1 MKELFTTYSV
11 GDIIL
16 FIIALAA
23 AIKGFFT
30 FWDWGYERLKKY
42 FGKKQT
48 EEAFDNT
55 VLTELSKIISQMETI
70 RAGHTE
76 DKAEIV
82 DQIKQVNVQH
92 SLDRQEL
99 IKKIEE
105 TKETINVLLASDKD
119 DIKSWI
125 TEKHHYYCYEK
136 KMIDDYSLDCIEK
149 RYQHYLDEGG
159 NSYVA
164 TLMHEIRSLPK
175 VSMLRDTSK
184 KEEHHD

>member
-1 MKELFTTYSV
+1 MKDLFTTYSV
-11 GDIIL
+11 GEVVL

-30 FWDWGYERLKKY
+30 FWDWGYERLKKH
-42 FGKKQT
+42 FGKKQD
-48 EEAFDNT
+48 EVDFNAT
-55 VLTELSKIISQMETI
+55 VIAELSKLTSQMETI
-70 RAGHTE
+70 RTGHTE

-119 DIKSWI
+119 DIKS
-125 TEKHHYYCYEK
+125 
-136 KMIDDYSLDCIEK
+136 
-149 RYQHYLDEGG
+149 
-159 NSYVA
+159 
-164 TLMHEIRSLPK
+164 
-175 VSMLRDTSK
+175 
-184 KEEHHD
+184 